1 MKAATLGSESDGHG
15 ARSHDQL
22 SAFLPLAVAAP
33 APAVDRKN
41 KRRLLDAI
49 PSPPSMEDRFTFKE
63 LALAADGVQE
73 AAAPTQG
80 LGAGGVTTDMI
91 WYELLEEG

>member
-1 MKAATLGSESDGHG
+1 MQRMKAATLGSESDGHG
-15 ARSHDQL
+15 ASSHDQL
-22 SAFLPLAVAAP
+22 SALLPLAVAAP

-49 PSPPSMEDRFTFKE
+49 PSPPSMEDRFTLRSQAAVS
-63 LALAADGVQE
+63 LAE
-73 AAAPTQG
+73 AAPTCG
-80 LGAGGVTTDMI
+80 LGGVTTDMI